1 MYAAGANLENTRRQD
16 LGYQG
21 EARERREPGRDGGA
35 TEVTVS
41 VTMTS
46 PNIGK
51 WHIGD
56 QDGHNHT

>member
-1 MYAAGANLENTRRQD
+1 MKEKQD
-16 LGYQG
+16 
-21 EARERREPGRDGGA
+21 REGNPGA

-46 PNIGK
+46 PSIGK

-56 QDGHNHT
+56 QDGHSHA